1 MAEAI
6 LDEHTDLVSQVTL
19 IPSSGGLH
27 EVKFG
32 DELIYSKK
40 ETGRHPTPKD
50 VLPKISP

>member
-1 MAEAI
+1 MAEA
-6 LDEHTDLVSQVTL
+6 LLNERVDSVSQVTL

-27 EVKFG
+27 EVTYG

-50 VLPKISP
+50 VLGKI